1 MVCCASFA
9 KGHPLDRCN
18 LATCGA
24 SINFGCDEGMF
35 DYWMREFSNVK
46 SYTPAKRFTYMGKLI
61 GDVVYTITDLKF
73 ASKPTSA
80 KLEGQVFVVE
90 ALGENE
96 SRVRLVEIESTT
108 GEAPFYDQ
116 TLVRNSEAAL
126 KVAKDDPTRLLL
138 QSFVGFG
145 VL

>member
-1 MVCCASFA
+1 MS
-9 KGHPLDRCN
+9 
-18 LATCGA
+18 
-24 SINFGCDEGMF
+24 
-35 DYWMREFSNVK
+35 
-46 SYTPAKRFTYMGKLI
+46 
-61 GDVVYTITDLKF
+61 F

-90 ALGENE
+90 AMGAET

-108 GEAPFYDQ
+108 GQAPFYDQ
-116 TLVRNSEAAL
+116 TLVRGSESAL

-138 QSFVGFG
+138 QSFVGFS